1 MSWLV
6 VLRPVREEMPFE
18 PTDEESQIVSEH
30 YAYLKQLRA
39 EGRLVLAGPSALPGT
54 RSGSGSSTR
63 TTGPRS
69 RRSSP
74 SIRR

>member
-18 PTDEESQIVSEH
+18 PTEEESQVVSAH
-30 YAYLKQLRA
+30 YEYL
-39 EGRLVLAGPSALPGT
+39 
-54 RSGSGSSTR
+54 STR
-63 TTGPRS
+63 TTAPMS

-74 SIRR
+74 PTQRS